1 LKKAISILLLSFF
14 LFNIIGY
21 KLFFFYQ
28 VIEADSLI
36 QARIDVLHESDE
48 SLFTVKIP
56 IRLPYHTDWKDY
68 ESVEGEMTYNKTT
81 YKYVKRKVLR
91 DTLILLCVKYQEK
104 SVIEKNSNEYF
115 KKVNDLTTDSKKKQ
129 EIKHAKD
136 DFYQKSEISMDTFY
150 PLKTFRYH
158 SLNQILKISSYHS
171 ELERP
176 PIFLL
181 PVQL

>member
-21 KLFFFYQ
+21 KLFFYYQ
-28 VIEADSLI
+28 VTEADSRI
-36 QARIDVLHESDE
+36 QAKIDVLHESDE

-68 ESVEGEMTYNKTT
+68 ESVEGEMTYNNTT
-81 YKYVKRKVLR
+81 YKYVKRKVFR

-115 KKVNDLTTDSKKKQ
+115 KKVNGLTTDNSKKQ
-129 EIKHAKD
+129 EIKHAKE
-136 DFYQKSEISMDTFY
+136 DFYQKSENSLPAFN
-150 PLKTFRYH
+150 PLKTFRYF
-158 SLNQILKISSYHS
+158 SLIQVLKTSSYHS

-181 PVQL
+181 SA

>member
-1 LKKAISILLLSFF
+1 MKKAISILLLSFF

-21 KLFFFYQ
+21 KLFFYYL
-28 VIEADSLI
+28 VTEADSRI
-36 QARIDVLHESDE
+36 QAKIAVLHESDE

-68 ESVEGEMTYNKTT
+68 ESVEGEMTYNNTT

-115 KKVNDLTTDSKKKQ
+115 KKVNDLTTDNSKKQ
-129 EIKHAKD
+129 EIKHAKE
-136 DFYQKSEISMDTFY
+136 DFYQKSENSLAAFY
-150 PLKTFRYH
+150 PLKA
-158 SLNQILKISSYHS
+158 
-171 ELERP
+171 
-176 PIFLL
+176 
-181 PVQL
+181 

>member
-1 LKKAISILLLSFF
+1 MLLSFF

-21 KLFFFYQ
+21 KLFFYYQ
-28 VIEADSLI
+28 ITEADSRI
-36 QARIDVLHESDE
+36 QAKIAVLHESDE

-68 ESVEGEMTYNKTT
+68 ESVEGEMTYNNTT

-115 KKVNDLTTDSKKKQ
+115 KKVNDLTTDNSKKQ
-129 EIKHAKD
+129 EIKHAKE
-136 DFYQKSEISMDTFY
+136 DFYQKSENSIASFY
-150 PLKTFRYH
+150 SLKTFPYY
-158 SLNQILKISSYHS
+158 SLSQVLKTSSYHS

-181 PVQL
+181 PA